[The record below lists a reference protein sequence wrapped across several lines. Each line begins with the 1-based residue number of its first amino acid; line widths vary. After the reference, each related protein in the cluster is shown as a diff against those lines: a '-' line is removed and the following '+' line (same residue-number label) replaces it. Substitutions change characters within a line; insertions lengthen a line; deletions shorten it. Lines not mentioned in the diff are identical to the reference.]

1 MQIDIV
7 AQQRMLSFS
16 ELERLCQRRSNEVQ
30 RLANLCGQNILSG
43 QMPSLD
49 LSTAIN
55 MLIHLKGQEAGFEP
69 SVVGRWLPSLRNET
83 LLRLAEDLDNNWDC
97 PDPFEEWQ
105 SFVPSLYGLRE
116 NIRPHIAR
124 LLPGCCIA
132 TTAWKVRFF
141 SSTDVETLKDEN
153 ANWPHH
159 DRAPR
164 LMVNADDLAQQI
176 KRVCTGPLFF
186 VHKKGARA
194 A

>member
-1 MQIDIV
+1 MHIAIV

-16 ELERLCQRRSNEVQ
+16 ELERLCRRRSIDVQ
-30 RLANLCGQNILSG
+30 RLANLCGHNILSG

-49 LSTAIN
+49 LSSGIN

-69 SVVGRWLPSLRNET
+69 GVMAQWLPSLRNET
-83 LLRLAEDLDNNWDC
+83 LLRLAEDHDSWDC
-97 PDPFEEWQ
+97 AEPFEEWQ
-105 SFVPSLYGLRE
+105 SFIPLLYGARE
-116 NIRPHIAR
+116 TVRPNIAR

-132 TTAWKVRFF
+132 TAEWKVRFF

-153 ANWPHH
+153 ASWPNQ
-159 DRAPR
+159 DRAPL
-164 LMVNADDLAQQI
+164 LMISADDLAQQI

-186 VHKKGARA
+186 VRKSGAHA